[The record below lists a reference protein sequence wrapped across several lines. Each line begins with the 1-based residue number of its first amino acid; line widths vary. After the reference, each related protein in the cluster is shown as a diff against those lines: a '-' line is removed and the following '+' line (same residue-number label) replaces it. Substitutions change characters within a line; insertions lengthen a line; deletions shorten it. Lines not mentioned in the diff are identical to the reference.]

1 MSFHSTVT
9 QILKV
14 KDIRTHVSI
23 TQLNGKIKETDIRT
37 CDSEETL
44 KSHMKIL
51 VLRSLFLM
59 ANFVIVTMRLLSTPL
74 AEDAQVCP
82 FCARDIKGA

>member
-1 MSFHSTVT
+1 
-9 QILKV
+9 
-14 KDIRTHVSI
+14 
-23 TQLNGKIKETDIRT
+23 
-37 CDSEETL
+37 
-44 KSHMKIL
+44 MKIL